1 MAADVK
7 AITCRVCRSPKL
19 CKCGCG
25 QTVNSI
31 GRFYARGHQ
40 VKGKTYLEIYG
51 TETPACGFKSGDG
64 NPNYDTILKTKSNES
79 LKRYYKNNPDATY
92 DKIRKGT
99 ITRSNIVLENGEHFN
114 SNWEVE
120 VYNILQERNIT
131 FSREVK
137 VKLLDGGLKIV
148 DFVVDN
154 IYIEVVGT
162 SYCRDPEKFTRRM
175 YQLYNSIKGH
185 GYLIIITSEKLRSKV
200 SGDCPPEYD
209 IITSTLSKTQ
219 VLRSIQLFR
228 NIEQIKN
235 NLNREGII

>member
-64 NPNYDTILKTKSNES
+64 NPNYDTILKT
-79 LKRYYKNNPDATY
+79 
-92 DKIRKGT
+92 
-99 ITRSNIVLENGEHFN
+99 
-114 SNWEVE
+114 
-120 VYNILQERNIT
+120 
-131 FSREVK
+131 
-137 VKLLDGGLKIV
+137 
-148 DFVVDN
+148 
-154 IYIEVVGT
+154 
-162 SYCRDPEKFTRRM
+162 
-175 YQLYNSIKGH
+175 
-185 GYLIIITSEKLRSKV
+185 
-200 SGDCPPEYD
+200 
-209 IITSTLSKTQ
+209 Q